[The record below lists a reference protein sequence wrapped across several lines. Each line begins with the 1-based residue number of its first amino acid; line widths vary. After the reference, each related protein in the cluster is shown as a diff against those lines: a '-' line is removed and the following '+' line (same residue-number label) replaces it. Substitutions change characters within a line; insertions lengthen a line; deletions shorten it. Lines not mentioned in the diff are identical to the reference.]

1 MEKINVNSILEY
13 DKEVLKII
21 NIIIDS
27 RTCYV
32 NTDYSLTNINN
43 RNILKYDYK
52 NKIDRSY
59 TIVSIKKLA
68 IKL

>member
-1 MEKINVNSILEY
+1 MIKYFMEKINVNSILEY

-32 NTDYSLTNINN
+32 NTDLNK
-43 RNILKYDYK
+43 RN
-52 NKIDRSY
+52 
-59 TIVSIKKLA
+59 
-68 IKL
+68 